1 MDAWRL
7 CLPRHAYASA
17 HSQLRDEED
26 GTPGWAVDVSA
37 HAAGA
42 EFSMCVCAHMLK
54 YCLCSAD
61 ATGPSRSLALSADG
75 KSIYVAGRNAAGAP
89 TAVTLQRSTGKIV
102 SSGLRIKS
110 AGIMRSVTDCKLHF
124 A

>member
-1 MDAWRL
+1 MPL
-7 CLPRHAYASA
+7 HAYVSA
-17 HSQLRDEED
+17 PLQLRDEAD

-42 EFSMCVCAHMLK
+42 EFSMHVCALALK
-54 YCLCSAD
+54 HWSRIAD
-61 ATGPSRSLALSADG
+61 ATGRSRSLTLSADG

-89 TAVTLQRSTGKIV
+89 VAVTLQRSSGKIV
-102 SSGLRIKS
+102 SSGMRIES
-110 AGIMRSVTDCKLHF
+110 AEMRRSVTHWKLLV